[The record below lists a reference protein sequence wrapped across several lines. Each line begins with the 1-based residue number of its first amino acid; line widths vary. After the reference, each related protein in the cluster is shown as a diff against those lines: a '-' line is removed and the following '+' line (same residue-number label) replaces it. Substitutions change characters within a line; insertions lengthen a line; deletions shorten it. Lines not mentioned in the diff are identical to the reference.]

1 MWKKLEGNCRVEDGS
16 SKGDCSMVDRCAVDA
31 GSTAERKGVYVA
43 LIVYRNTPNGNSVY
57 M

>member
-31 GSTAERKGVYVA
+31 GSTAERKE
-43 LIVYRNTPNGNSVY
+43 Y
-57 M
+57 MLH